1 MMNTGLQ
8 FVFSVASMIQSSTL
22 SFTSEADVV
31 EKNILNDFIKWFCK
45 NKKTRLLRKILN
57 QNRLWLVLELDP
69 LSDKYLYSLKM

>member
-31 EKNILNDFIKWFCK
+31 EKNILNDFMKWFCK
-45 NKKTRLLRKILN
+45 NKKHVFCEKFWIKT
-57 QNRLWLVLELDP
+57 DY
-69 LSDKYLYSLKM
+69 D